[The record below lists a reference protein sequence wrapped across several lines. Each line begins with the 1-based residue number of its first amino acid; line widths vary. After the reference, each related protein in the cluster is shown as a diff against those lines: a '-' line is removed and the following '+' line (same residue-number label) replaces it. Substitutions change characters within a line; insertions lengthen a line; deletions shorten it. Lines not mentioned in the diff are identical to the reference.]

1 MPTSTVRG
9 AQGRLHLVGGAP
21 HGWQHDGVAA
31 ARDGEGDVRLERY
44 AWLSI
49 AAALTTIALK
59 SAAAWVTGS
68 VGLLSDA
75 LESGVNLVA
84 AVVALVALKVAVRP
98 PSRHHHFGLG
108 KAEYMSATVE
118 GGMIFVAAVA
128 IVWTAVERLISPQ
141 PVERFGVGLAIS
153 SVAAVINLAVGLLL
167 VRTGRQHRSI
177 TLEADGKHLLT
188 DVWTSVG
195 VIGGVGLVALTGWNV
210 LDPLIAIAV
219 GVNILVTGFVLLRR
233 SGAGLLDVSL
243 SAPDQAKVADIVAEY
258 ETRSVRFHA
267 LRTREAGRQRF
278 VYVHVLVP
286 GDWSVQRGHDLC
298 EDFERDVARALPGA
312 TTFTHLEPVEDP
324 VSYADQMLGDD
335 RFRNQLPN
343 GSGSD
348 DSAV

>member
-1 MPTSTVRG
+1 MV
-9 AQGRLHLVGGAP
+9 QGG
-21 HGWQHDGVAA
+21 
-31 ARDGEGDVRLERY
+31 VRLERF

-84 AVVALVALKVAVRP
+84 AVVALVALKASGRP
-98 PSRHHHFGLG
+98 PSTHHHFGLG
-108 KAEYMSATVE
+108 KAEYLSAAVE

-128 IVWTAVERLISPQ
+128 IVWTAIDRLINPQ
-141 PVERFGVGLAIS
+141 PIEQLGVGLAIS
-153 SVAAVINLAVGLLL
+153 AVAAVINLVVGLML
-167 VRTGRQHRSI
+167 VRVGREHRSI

-195 VIGGVGLVALTGWNV
+195 VLIGVGLVALTGWQP
-210 LDPLIAIAV
+210 LDPLVALAV

-233 SGAGLLDVSL
+233 SGAGLLDVAL
-243 SAPDQAKVADIVAEY
+243 PAADQAKVAAVMADY
-258 ETRSVRFHA
+258 EADGVVFHA

-278 VYVHVLVP
+278 VYVHLLVP
-286 GDWSVQRGHDLC
+286 GQWSVQRGHDVC
-298 EDFERDVARALPGA
+298 EQFERDVALALPGA

-324 VSYADQMLGDD
+324 VSYTDQHLGDE
-335 RFRNQLPN
+335 RFRA
-343 GSGSD
+343 G
-348 DSAV
+348 